1 MLYTVKG
8 ERLWQHRHES
18 PRRRTA
24 PTTSAAASRSSC
36 RTAPSSRPRG
46 EAWLCRCG
54 HSGNKPFCDGTHRK
68 IGFKAGDE
76 AYEPQRARDPKQAA
90 QPAADGYQAV
100 GTPDEFAE
108 GELRGVEV
116 GGEAVVVG
124 RVDGELYAIG
134 GVCTHQHAR
143 LEDGELDGTVVLCPL
158 HNSGFD
164 IRTGEAIRLPATALE
179 PRYEVRVQNGQV
191 LVATRPIGG

>member
-1 MLYTVKG
+1 MADQARIT
-8 ERLWQHRHES
+8 
-18 PRRRTA
+18 
-24 PTTSAAASRSSC
+24 PTKNGPYHITGSFEVVMPDGAVLE
-36 RTAPSSRPRG
+36 TEG

-68 IGFKAGDE
+68 IGFTAGEE
-76 AYEPQRARDPKQAA
+76 AYERQKARDAQRAA
-90 QPAADGYQAV
+90 QPVAGGFQPV
-100 GTPDEFAE
+100 GSPDDFAE

-116 GGEAVVVG
+116 GGEAIVVG

-134 GVCTHQHAR
+134 GICTHRHAR
-143 LEDGELDGTVVLCPL
+143 LEDGELDGAVVMCPL

-164 IRTGEAIRLPATALE
+164 IRTGEAIQPPASEPE

-191 LVATRPIGG
+191 LVATRPVG